1 MNKNLEL
8 TRPLVFFDLETTGT
22 NVSTDR
28 IVEISIL
35 TVFPDGTE
43 DSRTRLINPGK
54 PIPTEASAVHNI
66 TDDKVQDAPSFAALA
81 KALFTLMSGCDFAG
95 FNLIK
100 FDIPLLA
107 EEFSRVGIAWP
118 VPGYKVVDV
127 SNIFRKYEQRTLT
140 AAYKFYCQKEHTDAH
155 GAEADNKVTLEIL
168 LAQLQRYED
177 LPASVA
183 ELHAICN
190 DGPETLDLAGKI
202 GIDPDGDYIYNFG
215 KDKGKKIKSFPGF
228 GKWMLTQ
235 DFTEDTKGHIKRI
248 INANS

>member
-35 TVFPDGTE
+35 TVYPDGTE

-54 PIPTEASAVHNI
+54 PIPAEASEVHGI
-66 TDDKVQDAPSFAALA
+66 TDDKVKDAPSFAALA
-81 KALFTLMSGCDFAG
+81 KALFKLMSGCDFGG

-107 EEFSRVGIAWP
+107 EEFNRCNIAWP
-118 VPGYKVVDV
+118 VPGYKVIDV

-155 GAEADNKVTLEIL
+155 GAEADNRVTLEIL
-168 LAQLQRYED
+168 LAQLARYED

-183 ELHAICN
+183 ELHTISSN
-190 DGPETLDLAGKI
+190 GVETLDLAGKI
-202 GIDPDGDYIYNFG
+202 GIDPEGDYIYNFG
-215 KDKGKKIKSFPGF
+215 NDKGKKIKDFPSLA
-228 GKWMLTQ
+228 KWALTK
-235 DFTEDTKGHIKRI
+235 DFSEDTKTHLKKI